1 MMMDVRKL
9 AAGLRE
15 KYGYATSIDVPLSV
29 GEEQSKETDLLV
41 SERETDQLPQQDN
54 PPKQFDNRSRFISPI
69 DLSKGKVVISLA
81 EMEHTTNALRTN
93 IDVDVE
99 TSDVRRIGNLTSRPS
114 SPSKTQRLE
123 SQAGDEDAA
132 QMSVVAQAI
141 SASQREILLL
151 RNELNFE
158 LWIQRENVKHIGRL
172 YQDRILM
179 RSAEAERQGLVR
191 MIFFPYERRES

>member
-29 GEEQSKETDLLV
+29 GEEQSKEMDLLV
-41 SERETDQLPQQDN
+41 SEEETDQLPQEDN

-191 MIFFPYERRES
+191 IIFLPYERRKS

>member
-1 MMMDVRKL
+1 MMDVRKL

-191 MIFFPYERRES
+191 IIFLPYERRKS

>member
-41 SERETDQLPQQDN
+41 SERETDRLPQQDN

-191 MIFFPYERRES
+191 IIFLPYERRKS